1 MNGRQTALMAII
13 GMALLATIMIVPL
26 PKPTLALSHWNPD
39 GDFTLKPE
47 SELESE
53 EEEEMPMRP
62 LSAGSVLDS
71 SVMEEEQQSAEM
83 EKIPVIQDILPV
95 SEEVCGDG
103 IDNDRDTL
111 IDFLDEQCNLES
123 QQYQQQHQHEH
134 QLPLQQ
140 EPIIVST
147 SEICDDDLDN
157 DNDGKV
163 DSRDE
168 ECSYITSSTPSLQS
182 PRQAQPVIDENTEM
196 EIEDSEQQPN
206 DDLTEGS
213 GGNGKENSNDEGNK
227 EEDEDGDE
235 ENENEDE
242 NTEQESDNED
252 DEDGDNE

>member
-111 IDFLDEQCNLES
+111 IDFLDEQCNLE
-123 QQYQQQHQHEH
+123 
-134 QLPLQQ
+134 
-140 EPIIVST
+140 
-147 SEICDDDLDN
+147 
-157 DNDGKV
+157 
-163 DSRDE
+163 
-168 ECSYITSSTPSLQS
+168 
-182 PRQAQPVIDENTEM
+182 
-196 EIEDSEQQPN
+196 
-206 DDLTEGS
+206 
-213 GGNGKENSNDEGNK
+213 
-227 EEDEDGDE
+227 
-235 ENENEDE
+235 
-242 NTEQESDNED
+242 
-252 DEDGDNE
+252 

>member
-53 EEEEMPMRP
+53 EEEEMPIRP
-62 LSAGSVLDS
+62 LSAGSALDS
-71 SVMEEEQQSAEM
+71 SVMEEE
-83 EKIPVIQDILPV
+83 
-95 SEEVCGDG
+95 
-103 IDNDRDTL
+103 
-111 IDFLDEQCNLES
+111 

-213 GGNGKENSNDEGNK
+213 GGNGKENSNDEGSK

-235 ENENEDE
+235 EDENEDE
-242 NTEQESDNED
+242 DTEQESDNED